1 MGHLENTP
9 GWRAA
14 NRAILIVGTAVVAA
28 YAVAVVIYGPGL
40 RAEADEAARQAM
52 TAEHSAICD
61 KLQHHTNSPDR
72 VLCLSLLLQL
82 QQRHEQA
89 FGARTAG
96 LL

>member
-1 MGHLENTP
+1 MDHLENTP

-14 NRAILIVGTAVVAA
+14 NRAVWLVGTAAAAA

-40 RAEADEAARQAM
+40 RAEAEEVARQEM
-52 TAEHSAICD
+52 TAEHAVICD
-61 KLQHHTNSPDR
+61 KLQHHTTGPDR
-72 VLCLSLLLQL
+72 AQCLSLLLQL